1 MAAADMKV
9 SLIIAGKDDGARRL
23 IASTEA
29 HLQTFGKKL
38 NELGKN
44 QGVLRSAKQ
53 IKSEIQEVKHQY
65 DALARSG
72 RVAGNDLARAAVAAR
87 KRISEL
93 NAELNQG
100 VGLQAKF
107 GKGMAVGGAMLAGG
121 IAAYG
126 TLNPAMDNA
135 KQLDANVGQVARNAY
150 VADGSKSA
158 EWIAGD
164 GKAEVRELARQWIAQ
179 YGGNADAALGFMNAQ
194 MAQGLSFDEI
204 RKDKGR
210 GYGAMTAMSQNGQY
224 DYEGTASLYK
234 TYKDAGL
241 NGDAL
246 ARAVEKTLQ
255 SGLDGKFEVDDV
267 VREAPSLFANMAK
280 GGMNA
285 TTDMDYMLAW
295 MQSGANKTATPSEA
309 ANNIQNTLS
318 KVLTSATAKNVKD
331 ELGRDWDKE
340 RRNGLA
346 NGENAVQVLARLIN
360 AKLGE
365 DATYNKNMQLA
376 AQGDINALKLA
387 EDTRRQL
394 VGAIMPD
401 MQAQSG
407 LIAAMDMEQMQKYMQ
422 STQATDNGKLAKIN
436 QARMMDAAAQQEQAD
451 SLEILNTDVSGLVEA
466 ETALKQLTAEY
477 PNATLAVQ
485 TLAAAATAAAG
496 ALGVMSLLNVGGA
509 AGAGGLLKGGLAAAG
524 AVALPVASAAVGVG
538 LMWNAHDRINRNEGK
553 RFFEGGIDSRG
564 AGYAQSALGGAALGA
579 AVGSVIPVI
588 GTAVGAAIG
597 GVGGLIHAAVTDAV
611 REKPPVPPTAQT
623 PAPPP
628 AAAMPPVPAEPPEKL
643 SPVIAQQ
650 TAAYQASIVQQTGE
664 YTAAVQAN
672 AEAVGAR
679 IDQVSAA
686 LAAVNPTITNN
697 VAVNLDGRVI
707 ANEVSRYQV
716 AMFGRGAGQ

>member
-164 GKAEVRELARQWIAQ
+164 GKAEVRELA
-179 YGGNADAALGFMNAQ
+179 
-194 MAQGLSFDEI
+194 
-204 RKDKGR
+204 
-210 GYGAMTAMSQNGQY
+210 
-224 DYEGTASLYK
+224 
-234 TYKDAGL
+234 
-241 NGDAL
+241 
-246 ARAVEKTLQ
+246 
-255 SGLDGKFEVDDV
+255 
-267 VREAPSLFANMAK
+267 
-280 GGMNA
+280 
-285 TTDMDYMLAW
+285 W

-318 KVLTSATAKNVKD
+318 KILTSATAKNVKD

-451 SLEILNTDVSGLVEA
+451 SLKILNTDVSGLVEA

-496 ALGVMSLLNVGGA
+496 ALGVMSMLNIGGA

-524 AVALPVASAAVGVG
+524 AVALPVAGAAVGVG

-623 PAPPP
+623 AAPP
-628 AAAMPPVPAEPPEKL
+628 AAAMPPVPAEPL
-643 SPVIAQQ
+643 APVINQQ